1 MLAAVVPSVNGK
13 WEVKEVSTPQP
24 GVNQVLIKMHASGI
38 CYTDV
43 HATHGALGVKFP
55 YTIGH
60 EPAGE
65 IVELGEGVITRKVG
79 DRVGVPWLQST
90 CGRCEWCQRGKSF
103 FCPNHIA
110 TSINIAGGHAEYMV
124 AYADA
129 TQLIP
134 NGISYDQAA
143 PIFCAGYTVY
153 SGLRLASP
161 KPHERIAVVGIGA
174 LGHLGIQ
181 YSKAAGFETIAVTHS
196 KDKEELAYKLGSDS
210 VVTNGEGLLK
220 EKGHYGNGSPDGNSG
235 QGGGADVIL
244 ATSNSYKATADA
256 IKGIRPDG
264 RVILMGF
271 STTETLTVSPEIL
284 FKRARIIGSTQN
296 DREHLYEA
304 LDYVANGKVKVM
316 TEISPLEEISNA
328 YDKVAN
334 GNVRF
339 KAVIKP
345 TK

>member
-13 WEVKEVSTPQP
+13 WEVKEVTTPRP

-65 IVELGEGVITRKVG
+65 IVELGEGVTTRQVG
-79 DRVGVPWLQST
+79 DRVGVPWFQST
-90 CGRCEWCQRGKSF
+90 CGRCEWCQRGKSL

-110 TSINIAGGHAEYMV
+110 TGINIAGGHAEYMV

-134 NGISYDQAA
+134 NGLSYDQAA

-153 SGLRLASP
+153 SGLRLADP
-161 KPHERIAVVGIGA
+161 EPHERIAVVGIGA

-196 KDKEELAYKLGSDS
+196 KDKEELAYKLGADS
-210 VVTNGEGLLK
+210 VVTNGDALLK
-220 EKGHYGNGSPDGNSG
+220 EKGQHDASSSD
-235 QGGGADVIL
+235 GGGADVIL

-256 IKGIRPDG
+256 IKGLRPDG
-264 RVILMGF
+264 RVILMGV
-271 STTETLTVSPEIL
+271 SPTESLTVPPEIL
-284 FKRARIIGSTQN
+284 FKRIRILGSTQN

-304 LDYVANGKVKVM
+304 LDYVAKGKVKVM

-339 KAVIKP
+339 KAVVKP

>member
-13 WEVKEVSTPQP
+13 WEVKEVATPRP
-24 GVNQVLIKMHASGI
+24 GVNQVLIKMRASGI

-65 IVELGEGVITRKVG
+65 IVEVGEGVTTRQVG
-79 DRVGVPWLQST
+79 DRVGVPWFQST
-90 CGRCEWCQRGKSF
+90 CGRCEWCQRGKSL

-110 TSINIAGGHAEYMV
+110 TGINIAGGHAEYMV

-134 NGISYDQAA
+134 NGLSYDQAA

-153 SGLRLASP
+153 SGLRLADP

-196 KDKEELAYKLGSDS
+196 KDKEELAYKLGADS
-210 VVTNGEGLLK
+210 VVTNGDALLK
-220 EKGHYGNGSPDGNSG
+220 EKGQHDANSADGR
-235 QGGGADVIL
+235 GADVIL

-256 IKGIRPDG
+256 IKGLRPDG
-264 RVILMGF
+264 RVILMGV
-271 STTETLTVSPEIL
+271 SPTESLTVPPEIL
-284 FKRARIIGSTQN
+284 FKRIRILGSTQN

-304 LDYVANGKVKVM
+304 LDYVAKGKVKVM

-339 KAVIKP
+339 KAVVKP

>member
-1 MLAAVVPSVNGK
+1 MRAAVVPKIGGD
-13 WEVKEVSTPQP
+13 WEVREIPNPEPSA
-24 GVNQVLIKMHASGI
+24 NQVLIKIHASGI

-43 HATHGALGVKFP
+43 HATKGALGVKFP

-65 IVELGEGVITRKVG
+65 IVALGEGVSTRKTG

-110 TSINIAGGHAEYMV
+110 TGINIAGGHAEYMV
-124 AYADA
+124 AYANA

-134 NGISYDQAA
+134 NEVSYDQAA

-153 SGLRLASP
+153 SGLRLADP

-181 YSKAAGFETIAVTHS
+181 YSKAAGFDIIAVTHS
-196 KDKEELAYKLGSDS
+196 KDKEELAYKLGADNVVSDGEELLKQKGQHGNS
-210 VVTNGEGLLK
+210 SLDGGEG
-220 EKGHYGNGSPDGNSG
+220 G
-235 QGGGADVIL
+235 GGGADIIL

-256 IKGIRPDG
+256 IKGLRPDG
-264 RVILMGF
+264 RVILMGV
-271 STTETLTVSPEIL
+271 SSTETLTVSPEIL

-304 LDYVANGKVKVM
+304 LDYVAKGKVKVM

-328 YDKVAN
+328 HDKVSN

-339 KAVIKP
+339 KSVINPAK
-345 TK
+345 